1 MLHVDPSGATVPR
14 VRPVL
19 LLQLGEPP
27 ASVSAAFGPFPGWY
41 ERVWG
46 TSMTVHDGRAGTPP
60 PDPRDFAGLVITGSS
75 ASLAAPA
82 PWMDEAADLTRRAH
96 DAGVPVLGVC
106 FGHQLLGYAFGGR
119 IRRNPTG
126 REIGTLPVRLTDAG
140 ARDPLFHGLPSPLT
154 VNLTHEDDID
164 PDTFSGT
171 LLAENEWTPIQAL
184 AVGDATRGVQ
194 FHPEI
199 DGRILAGY
207 VEARRAVL
215 PKPDTIRALDT
226 PEGAEVLRN
235 FRRFY
240 VDKA

>member
-1 MLHVDPSGATVPR
+1 VLHADRAGATVPR

-27 ASVSAAFGPFPGWY
+27 ASVSAAFGLFPSWY

-46 TSMTVHDGRAGTPP
+46 ASLTVHDGRAGAPP
-60 PDPRDFAGLVITGSS
+60 PDPRAFAGLVITGSS
-75 ASLAAPA
+75 GSLVTPT
-82 PWMDEAADLTRRAH
+82 PWMEEAADLARRAH

-106 FGHQLLGYAFGGR
+106 FGHQLLAHAFGGR
-119 IRRNPTG
+119 VRRNPAG
-126 REIGTLPVRLTDAG
+126 WEIGTLPVRLTQAG

-164 PDTFSGT
+164 PDTFTGT
-171 LLAENEWTPIQAL
+171 LLAENETTPVMAMAI
-184 AVGDATRGVQ
+184 GDSTRGVQ

-199 DGRILAGY
+199 DGRILASY
-207 VEARRAVL
+207 VDARRAIL
-215 PKPDTIRALDT
+215 PDPDAIRAIDA
-226 PEGAEVLRN
+226 PEGAQVLKN